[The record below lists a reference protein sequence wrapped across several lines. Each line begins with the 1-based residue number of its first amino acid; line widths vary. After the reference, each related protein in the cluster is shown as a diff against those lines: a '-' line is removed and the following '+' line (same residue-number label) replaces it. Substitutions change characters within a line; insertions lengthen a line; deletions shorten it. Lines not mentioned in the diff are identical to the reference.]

1 MHPHLL
7 KALEM
12 KERSRQKRIEITVP
26 HKDGMEALYDTVDGL
41 TVEKGSYIA
50 VVAKDLSAGFG
61 KP

>member
-12 KERSRQKRIEITVP
+12 KEKKQTKTNRNHRSAQGRHGNV
-26 HKDGMEALYDTVDGL
+26 YDTVDGL

-50 VVAKDLSAGFG
+50 VVAKDLSAGF
-61 KP
+61 